1 MTDSLPPPLPV
12 DPASRTKGRNCWVT
26 GCGGCLILLGLLVVA
41 GMIFAKLLFVEPFK
55 PIVLTESEIESARA
69 KMQRL
74 QLWDESGQTPG
85 EQFFDKEGLRFSEK
99 EVNYW
104 LGLQDAEMARML
116 RLDFEPGQ
124 LSAELRLGEREGRHM
139 RWIGTVSIQKE
150 AEGLDIRLLDVK
162 MGRFPVPSTF
172 ISGYLDINLIN
183 ELFPDPVSREKFES
197 SIERIEI
204 LKDQILIIPVTP

>member
-1 MTDSLPPPLPV
+1 MTDPLPPPLPV
-12 DPASRTKGRNCWVT
+12 DPASHTKGRNCWVT

-69 KMQRL
+69 KIQRL
-74 QLWDESGQTPG
+74 QLWDESGQAPG
-85 EQFFDKEGLRFSEK
+85 EQYFDKEGLRFSEK

-104 LGLQDAEMARML
+104 LGMQDAEMARML

-150 AEGLDIRLLDVK
+150 AEGVDIRLLDVK

-172 ISGYLDINLIN
+172 ISRYRDINLIN
-183 ELFPDPVSREKFES
+183 ELFPDPVSREKFAS

-204 LKDQILIIPVTP
+204 LKDQILFIPVTP